1 MKKAKHGTRVKIS
14 ARVDRGLI
22 FVAKKYSFNHNISL
36 SHLIEQLLVEKF
48 SKKTVQVTKR
58 DSKNTSIINL

>member
-22 FVAKKYSFNHNISL
+22 FVAKKYSFNHGISL

-48 SKKTVQVTKR
+48 SKKTVQVAKEDNGDT
-58 DSKNTSIINL
+58 NIINL